1 MSSSPELP
9 GSIPQKPQLWNSAYV
24 RQKQQKKLKPVT
36 YPPDL
41 WLPYNLAI
49 NKILALSSPS
59 CPVSTNN
66 QLLRCNPIKSHTWT
80 AQLQAGP
87 SREKYNSWSSVLGK
101 DKEKKKKNTTLV
113 MLESTG
119 SQFRQGTRSTPWYIQ
134 SIFPTAWFL
143 SSFCACITAGR
154 VFNW

>member
-49 NKILALSSPS
+49 NKILALCSPS

-80 AQLQAGP
+80 ARLQAGP

-101 DKEKKKKNTTLV
+101 DKTKQKHHLGRARKHRIPIQTRYKINPLIYPVNFPHSLV
-113 MLESTG
+113 PQLLLCLHHRRES
-119 SQFRQGTRSTPWYIQ
+119 
-134 SIFPTAWFL
+134 
-143 SSFCACITAGR
+143 
-154 VFNW
+154 V